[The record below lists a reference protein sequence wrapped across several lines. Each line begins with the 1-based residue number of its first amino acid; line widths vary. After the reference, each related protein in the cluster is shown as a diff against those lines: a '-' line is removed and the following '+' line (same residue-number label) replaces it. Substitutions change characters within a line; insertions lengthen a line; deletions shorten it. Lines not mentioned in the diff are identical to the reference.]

1 MEIQEFHRNFV
12 VLGLTRSDLGTMG
25 NSLNEVCNG
34 FHVADFERKIGVPES
49 EAEHFLHEIG
59 KTYRQWKAESMSYG
73 FRSFSRRELRAI
85 IGAFHEVFIEM
96 DYEFE
101 LHTRLGA
108 WRWEM
113 DKILSEITLI
123 YQRMIEARNAGR

>member
-1 MEIQEFHRNFV
+1 MEIQEFHRDYV
-12 VLGLTRSDLGTMG
+12 VLGLSHHELGVMG

-34 FHVADFERKIGVPES
+34 FRVADFERKIGVAKS
-49 EAEHFLHEIG
+49 EAEHYLDEIAED
-59 KTYRQWKAESMSYG
+59 YRRWEASSESYG
-73 FRSFSRRELRAI
+73 FRRFSRRELRAI

-123 YQRMIEARNAGR
+123 YQRMIEI